1 MSKGIEVELTNP
13 LPLRLQ
19 TFDGATDQFPQAH
32 VYASDNSE
40 VAGSPFDLLHV
51 ANGLYTNDSFT
62 PASQDTYT
70 AIYIVYSDSGHL
82 TENTTYERDEDSFFV
97 TDNQAE
103 HDATQAAISTLQS
116 QQARTVCVQPTKI
129 FVKDPEKAQVFVK
142 PSQTAKVF
150 VKETSP

>member
-19 TFDGATDQFPQAH
+19 TFDGANDQFPQAH

-40 VAGSPFDLLHV
+40 VAGSPFDLLHI

-82 TENTTYERDEDSFFV
+82 TENTTYERAEDSFFV
-97 TDNQAE
+97 TDNLAE
-103 HDATQAAISTLQS
+103 HEETQTQITALTS
-116 QQARTVCVQPTKI
+116 QQARTVCVNPTKV
-129 FVKDPEKAQVFVK
+129 FVKPDQTAQVFVK